1 MFCTAYNN
9 ECHRMSIILF
19 EVAIGPVGSRLG
31 LGLS

>member
-1 MFCTAYNN
+1 MFCTAYN

-19 EVAIGPVGSRLG
+19 EVAIGPVGRRLG